1 MYQTHNLEFRQNCQL
16 GNAMENALII
26 GKEHILKKKKKQNS
40 FENNTGFQKSAVHV
54 FVITNNRNMQIFA
67 NHEVTTFFAVE

>member
-1 MYQTHNLEFRQNCQL
+1 
-16 GNAMENALII
+16 MENALII
-26 GKEHILKKKKKQNS
+26 GKEHILNKKIKKKKQNS